1 MLLPIL
7 LGSLATATGI
17 ASSAATT
24 ALSATATGLAL
35 SSTFGMVALGA
46 SSMFRL
52 TKTTFNT
59 VEVMQIL
66 GLSKPTVLKKL
77 KNKELNYKGNGG
89 KGGYEISQKDIEEY
103 ARKHKIEPNWS
114 NFIRK
119 EPTKEELEKE
129 INAWADIENNPD
141 MLESL
146 IKIIEAD
153 KKELELY
160 LKILDLDDDVEK
172 ATRAHQKEYIET
184 EQKINNLERIINL
197 YKIHLLKLKAT
208 KR

>member
-1 MLLPIL
+1 ML
-7 LGSLATATGI
+7 G
-17 ASSAATT
+17 
-24 ALSATATGLAL
+24 
-35 SSTFGMVALGA
+35 
-46 SSMFRL
+46 
-52 TKTTFNT
+52 
-59 VEVMQIL
+59 
-66 GLSKPTVLKKL
+66 
-77 KNKELNYKGNGG
+77 
-89 KGGYEISQKDIEEY
+89 
-103 ARKHKIEPNWS
+103 
-114 NFIRK
+114 
-119 EPTKEELEKE
+119 
-129 INAWADIENNPD
+129 
-141 MLESL
+141 SL